1 MSEMPD
7 WMRDLPK
14 GSMKVSGFTDKR
26 PKVTVAVAGEGMPSG
41 QQWVVKGGDY
51 PCVAHV
57 PADRWVVVYSPADPT
72 PQLDEEAP

>member
-1 MSEMPD
+1 MSEIPD
-7 WMRDLPK
+7 WMRDLPE
-14 GSMKVSGFTDKR
+14 GSMKVPPMGR
-26 PKVTVAVAGEGMPSG
+26 PKVTVAVADEGMPSG

-57 PADRWVVVYSPADPT
+57 PADRWVVIYSSADPT